1 MKIEVDYNV
10 KLKGKFVIDL
20 TLVVA
25 VIQLVL
31 SVLNWHG
38 DKSLWVG
45 KSYIS
50 TPVVEVYG
58 RIGLSGQNVIHPNVL

>member
-25 VIQLVL
+25 VIQLVV
-31 SVLNWHG
+31 SAFN
-38 DKSLWVG
+38 
-45 KSYIS
+45 
-50 TPVVEVYG
+50 
-58 RIGLSGQNVIHPNVL
+58 

>member
-31 SVLNWHG
+31 SVLNRHG
-38 DKSLWVG
+38 DKS
-45 KSYIS
+45 
-50 TPVVEVYG
+50 P
-58 RIGLSGQNVIHPNVL
+58 